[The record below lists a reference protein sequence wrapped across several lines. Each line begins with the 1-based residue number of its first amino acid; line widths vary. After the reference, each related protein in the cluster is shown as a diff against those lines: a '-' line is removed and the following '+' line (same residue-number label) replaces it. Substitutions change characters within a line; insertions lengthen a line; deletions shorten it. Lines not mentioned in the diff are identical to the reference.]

1 MKKEIL
7 IILILVALILF
18 WFAETAGMHKTSRFL
33 NRTADLGFAL
43 LK

>member
-1 MKKEIL
+1 MKKEVL

-18 WFAETAGMHKTSRFL
+18 WFAETAGMHKTSRIL
-33 NRTADLGFAL
+33 NGAVDLGFAL